1 MTTYTYQIIVKFD
14 SNVVYM
20 TYIKAP
26 VKHEEILRDF
36 VYQQLQAEQ
45 PDISKYEV
53 LNMESNPNAF
63 IEFLLGQ
70 PKKVTLQNSLANKLA
85 AYADKYQ

>member
-1 MTTYTYQIIVKFD
+1 MATCTYQITVKFD

-26 VKHEEILRDF
+26 KNHEEILRDF
-36 VYQQLQAEQ
+36 IYQQLQAEQ
-45 PDISKYEV
+45 PDITKYQV
-53 LNMESNPNAF
+53 VNMESNPNAF
-63 IEFLLGQ
+63 IESLLGK
-70 PKKVTLQNSLANKLA
+70 PKKVTLQNTLANKLS